1 MEGGRLKFLFLR
13 ILVLRGLL
21 LPIVYFLVA
30 WAFEMCETIV
40 SPDLD
45 GRILALVEEVV
56 GFPLH
61 NDGLV
66 FLFDFRHLLPLA
78 VGDFAPTV
86 HHAFSFVA
94 RLDDVAQILVLFYD
108 RGNGDEASC
117 FRVFRFLGIRLL
129 R

>member
-1 MEGGRLKFLFLR
+1 
-13 ILVLRGLL
+13 
-21 LPIVYFLVA
+21 
-30 WAFEMCETIV
+30 MCETV
-40 SPDLD
+40 DPPDLD
-45 GRILALVEEVV
+45 RRILALVEEVV

-94 RLDDVAQILVLFYD
+94 RLHDVAQILVLFYD